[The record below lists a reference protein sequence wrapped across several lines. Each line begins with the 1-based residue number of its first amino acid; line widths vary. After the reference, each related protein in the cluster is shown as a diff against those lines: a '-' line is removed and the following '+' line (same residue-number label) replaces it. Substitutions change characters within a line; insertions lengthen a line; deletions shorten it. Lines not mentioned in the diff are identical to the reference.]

1 LRLKN
6 RKCLTGKCAEQQ
18 EVLEI
23 QGARV
28 THGSSPT
35 IRRRELGA
43 VLRKLRSDHGLT
55 VEEATARLLFSPTKL
70 SRIETGQSGASPRDI
85 RDLSDLYEVTPSER
99 ERLMTLAR
107 EGKQRGW
114 WKEYDLPYAPYVG
127 LEAEAASIEVYNST
141 TVPGLL
147 QTEDYARAMLLAEVP
162 PFSSQELEQLV
173 RARLTRQAN
182 LMQSQGPRYH
192 AVLDEGALY
201 RHVGGRAVM
210 RTQLNRIIE
219 AAQRPNVTVQVISCE
234 VGAHP
239 AMESV
244 FTILGFGQPLVSDT
258 VYVEGLVG
266 NIYRERP
273 ADLDRY
279 KRIFEHLQTIALDGP
294 DSVAKI
300 GRIAARFT

>member
-1 LRLKN
+1 MRQ
-6 RKCLTGKCAEQQ
+6 RAWLTEQQ
-18 EVLEI
+18 EILEM

-28 THGSSPT
+28 TGAPSPT

-55 VEEATARLLFSPTKL
+55 VEEVTARLMFSPTKL

-85 RDLSDLYEVTPSER
+85 RDLSDLYEVTLAER

-114 WKEYDLPYAPYVG
+114 WQDYDLPYATYVG
-127 LEAEAASIEVYNST
+127 LEAEATSIDVYHSA

-162 PFSSQELEQLV
+162 PFSVVELEQLV
-173 RARLTRQAN
+173 RARLTRQEN

-192 AVLDEGALY
+192 AVLDEGALH
-201 RHVGGRAVM
+201 RLVGGRAVM
-210 RTQLNRIIE
+210 HTQLKRITE
-219 AAQRPNVTVQVISCE
+219 STERPNVTVQIIPSA

-244 FTILGFGQPLVSDT
+244 FTILSFGQPLISDT

-273 ADLDRY
+273 ADLNRY
-279 KRIFEHLQTIALDGP
+279 KRIFGHLQTIALDVA
-294 DSVAKI
+294 DSTALISKL
-300 GRIAARFT
+300 AESYA